1 MQPRHRLTTRR
12 RTTFSNKQ
20 GPPSLSVSTRLRASL
35 SAICQ
40 HQSLAS
46 QCLAPRRLGC
56 PCRLS
61 CGDVVWSMGWKS
73 CVWGPHSLHTAEAT
87 EPCKAGA
94 VLHLHHRRPNLPSS
108 KLRNRDRWGVT
119 DGHVSR
125 QGPSLRLRSA
135 GSASTRL
142 LPGPVADAWSGPWL
156 LAAPGALRRRR
167 HPSGA
172 ALARPLRTWAVRF
185 APCHPRHSYCM
196 ARKGSRVES
205 LSPPGLVHL

>member
-73 CVWGPHSLHTAEAT
+73 CVWGPHSLHTAE
-87 EPCKAGA
+87 
-94 VLHLHHRRPNLPSS
+94 
-108 KLRNRDRWGVT
+108 VT
-119 DGHVSR
+119 GSIPVTPTR
-125 QGPSLRLRSA
+125 QDTS
-135 GSASTRL
+135 
-142 LPGPVADAWSGPWL
+142 PGP
-156 LAAPGALRRRR
+156 APGAACQKICQKTTGGGLL
-167 HPSGA
+167 PLE
-172 ALARPLRTWAVRF
+172 ALAVWNLMRVGQVDRGELGRRGGCCPSSRSAREVKSCRQPGIPTARPSADCAKRLASAVQCPT
-185 APCHPRHSYCM
+185 AE
-196 ARKGSRVES
+196 A
-205 LSPPGLVHL
+205 LI